1 MEAPEAL
8 IALLASVLISFL
20 TTFLLTPKII
30 EFLRAAKIVAVDMH
44 KKDKPKPP
52 ASGGICVGTGILTGI
67 LFYVGVKTFLPV
79 LSSSGSQT
87 ASIQLLAVISSILI
101 VTLSGLLDD
110 LNVRA
115 RVVQTKDGMN
125 VKIGFPQW
133 VKPLLT
139 LPAAIPL
146 MVIAAGTT
154 TMALPFI
161 GRVDFGILYPL
172 LIIPIGFVGASN
184 VVNML
189 GGFNGLEAGM
199 GAVYTFSLG
208 VFALMAGGEQG
219 AQAAV
224 LLLTA
229 CAALLAFLRYN
240 WCPAKILAGD
250 SLTYLLGSLVAAG
263 VIIGNMERAGLIVM
277 FPFII
282 EFVLKARSKFKASSI
297 GKLRDD
303 GKLDPPYGR
312 KIYSWTHVLMNLEK
326 LGEREVTIALIFVQ
340 VIFGMLPFLE
350 YMIFK

>member
-1 MEAPEAL
+1 MEAE
-8 IALLASVLISFL
+8 ILLASALISFL
-20 TTFLLTPKII
+20 TTFFLTPRII
-30 EFLRAAKIVAVDMH
+30 EFLRAAQIVAVDLH
-44 KKDKPKPP
+44 KKDKPKLP
-52 ASGGICVGTGILTGI
+52 ASGGICVGSGILTGI
-67 LFYVGVKTFLPV
+67 LFYVGVRTFSPV
-79 LSSSGSQT
+79 LSSPDSQT

-110 LNVRA
+110 LNVRSRA
-115 RVVQTKDGMN
+115 VKTKDGIN

-139 LPAAIPL
+139 LPAAVPL
-146 MVIAAGTT
+146 MVIKAGVT

-161 GRVDFGILYPL
+161 GVVNFREFYPL

-199 GAVYTFSLG
+199 GVVYTFSLG
-208 VFALMAGGEQG
+208 LYAWMTGGV
-219 AQAAV
+219 QAAV
-224 LLLTA
+224 LLLSA

-240 WCPAKILAGD
+240 WYPAKILAGD

-263 VIIGNMERAGLIVM
+263 VIIGDMQRAGLIVM

-282 EFVLKARSKFKASSI
+282 EFVLKARSKFRASCI
-297 GKLRDD
+297 GKLRDA
-303 GKLDPPYGR
+303 GKLDAPYGK
-312 KIYSWTHVLMNLEK
+312 KIYSWTHVLMNIEK
-326 LGEREVTIALIFVQ
+326 FSEREVTIAMIFVQ
-340 VIFGMLPFLE
+340 VLFGALPFLE